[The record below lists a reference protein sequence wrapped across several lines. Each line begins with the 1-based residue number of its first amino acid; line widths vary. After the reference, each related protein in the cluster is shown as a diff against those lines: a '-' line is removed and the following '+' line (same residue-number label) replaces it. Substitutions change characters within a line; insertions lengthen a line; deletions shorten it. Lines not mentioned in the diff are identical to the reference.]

1 MESVRTGLLNRLWWI
16 PLAFVVVAL
25 LALLST
31 PVLVSRRV
39 NALRD
44 SFEIPN
50 KGRVVIN
57 DLEAAIATELL
68 LKGRLDAPRAAA
80 DERDSAYETA
90 RAQAQAD
97 ESELDSITQRLGP
110 EAVRRFAS
118 FRALGRES
126 AGPWRRAL
134 VGAMEWP
141 VEQTGAPRFSQL
153 PNRSILTLPRSRS
166 ERGSK
171 SGGFSRST

>member
-50 KGRVVIN
+50 KRRVVIN

-97 ESELDSITQRLGP
+97 ESELDSIAQRVGP

-118 FRALGRES
+118 FRALGRE
-126 AGPWRRAL
+126 AR
-134 VGAMEWP
+134 
-141 VEQTGAPRFSQL
+141 
-153 PNRSILTLPRSRS
+153 
-166 ERGSK
+166 ERGSLAP
-171 SGGFSRST
+171 SARAGDGMAGGTDGGPTLLAAAESLD